1 MKSIVDP
8 WQKQYKMDVLTS
20 TFATVCPIDGLV
32 NPAIDI
38 ISPAPALSIKTMFV
52 PFFFISFRTYKRTNM
67 KLTHI
72 IEFLV
77 VERND
82 IDFNIKNFPILF
94 DITINFGYI
103 S

>member
-1 MKSIVDP
+1 
-8 WQKQYKMDVLTS
+8 
-20 TFATVCPIDGLV
+20 
-32 NPAIDI
+32 
-38 ISPAPALSIKTMFV
+38 
-52 PFFFISFRTYKRTNM
+52 M